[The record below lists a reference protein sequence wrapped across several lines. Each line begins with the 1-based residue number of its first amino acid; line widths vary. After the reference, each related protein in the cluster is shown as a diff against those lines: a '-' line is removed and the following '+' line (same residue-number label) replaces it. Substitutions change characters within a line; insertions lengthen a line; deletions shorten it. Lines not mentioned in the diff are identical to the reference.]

1 MDGNG
6 KHHRHPP
13 SPKEEPAPLTPL
25 AIYQPETQF
34 PFFVDRLIFVNL
46 YSRPT
51 EMAKFTSYCA
61 YDVLANGASL
71 KV

>member
-13 SPKEEPAPLTPL
+13 SPKEELAPLVF
-25 AIYQPETQF
+25 YQPETQF

-61 YDVLANGASL
+61 YDALAIGASL